1 MSEKVLVTGASG
13 FLGSHICEALHEA
26 GYEVHALIR
35 ETSSRQWLDHDWLTV
50 HVCELDDRKT
60 LARILKGA
68 DAVIHNAGALPG
80 SSEEELRLANV
91 ESTRILA
98 EEAIKA
104 GVRGFVY
111 ASSRSAGGV
120 NTGGFLK
127 TEDEPDS
134 STVGYGKSKKQA
146 EEILY
151 SLRKKIHAVSLRYS
165 LIYGPRDRHL
175 LRLFKIVNGSIVP
188 IPGFKPIYAP
198 MVYVEDAA
206 RAAVAA
212 LQAPVDSG
220 SFYYISDGV
229 EYTLDL
235 IYDFIMQVLG
245 KSGVRVRVPLW
256 VASVAAWWM
265 NGVMRK
271 GTGLSPDSV
280 RDLRSRYRQVSPKRA
295 IRELGWRPEVTPQEG
310 FAETVRWYRDQGW
323 LK

>member
-1 MSEKVLVTGASG
+1 MKKVLVTGASG
-13 FLGSHICEALHEA
+13 FLGSHISEALHEA
-26 GYEVHALIR
+26 GYEAHALIR

-50 HVCELDDRKT
+50 HVCELDDRKI
-60 LARILKGA
+60 LARILKGM

-80 SSEEELRLANV
+80 SSEAELRRANV

-104 GVRGFVY
+104 GVLGFVY
-111 ASSRSAGGV
+111 VSSRSAGGV

-151 SLRKKIHAVSLRYS
+151 SLRRKIHAVSLRYA

-175 LRLFKIVNGSIVP
+175 LRLFKMVSGSIVP
-188 IPGFKPIYAP
+188 IPGFKPIYTP

-212 LQAPVDSG
+212 LQASVDSG
-220 SFYYISDGV
+220 SFYYISDEV

-235 IYDFIMQVLG
+235 IYDFIMRALG

-265 NGVMRK
+265 NRVMRK
-271 GTGLSPDSV
+271 ETGLSPDLVS
-280 RDLRSRYRQVSPKRA
+280 DLRSRYRLVSPKRA
-295 IRELGWRPEVTPQEG
+295 IRELGWRPEVTPEKG
-310 FAETVRWYRDQGW
+310 FAETAQWYRDQGW